1 MKVKFWKTI
10 FTDIK
15 LSIDKLTHPCYD
27 ASIGEWS
34 KYRSTSIGGDV
45 FIEDYLDQFSA
56 RETYADF
63 IKRRSI
69 TYCPAHAKSG
79 VLEIKNAIQCKLVDV
94 VRKSGTDS
102 YIRASNGD
110 LRGVDFCGST
120 MTGFIVNDVL
130 PDLLNIGKVA
140 VYVDREQIPE
150 GSTVSDVSE
159 KRPYL
164 YKYAAEDILS
174 WHYEKGILT
183 SVLLRDTLEKVDE
196 ETGLVTGEYVEYRVL
211 KLISDGVQVAIC
223 DANGVIKSI
232 VRLSL
237 KIIPLVIFEITQS
250 LLVDVANYQIALLN
264 LASSDMNY
272 ALKANFPFYTEQY
285 DALADLMNLRQAV
298 TNPDTA
304 LSEPFGSNGESV
316 LAQRAKDSE
325 IKVGVSQGRRYP
337 KGLERPGFINPSAEP
352 LNASMAKQSQLKEE
366 IRQLIHLTLQS
377 VKSKSD
383 PSDSDNA
390 GGLESGLANIGFELA
405 YGERQ
410 IAQIWAQYEG
420 KNDTVQ
426 IIYPQ
431 NYSLKTDEDRQKEAE
446 ALRKEISSSP
456 SVTYQKE
463 IAKEIVSTTIGH
475 KVSQET
481 LKKIHTEIDSAL
493 QVVTT
498 VDDIIKD
505 HEHGFVSTA
514 TASKIRGYSEKEAE
528 LAKQD
533 HAERAARIVTAQ
545 MNAAGIK
552 NAAARGADDLDDEED
567 DSAKEEKKQSRD
579 SSSDVDISKKVR
591 GKGK

>member
-1 MKVKFWKTI
+1 MKVKFWKTV
-10 FTDIK
+10 FESIK
-15 LSIDKLTHPCYD
+15 IEIQRLTHPCYD
-27 ASIGEWS
+27 ASINDWS

-45 FIEDYLDQFSA
+45 FIDDYLDQFSI
-56 RETYADF
+56 RETYSDF

-94 VRKSGTDS
+94 IRKNGTDS
-102 YIRASNGD
+102 YMKASNGD
-110 LRGVDFCGST
+110 ARGVDFCGNT
-120 MTGFIVNDVL
+120 MTGFIVGEVL

-140 VYVDREQIPE
+140 VYVDRDPIQD
-150 GSTVSDVSE
+150 GSTVSDVAGN
-159 KRPYL
+159 RPYL
-164 YKYAAEDILS
+164 YRYAAEDILS

-183 SVLLRDTLEKVDE
+183 SVLLRDTIETVEEK
-196 ETGLVTGEYVEYRVL
+196 TGLVTGEATEYRIL
-211 KLISDGVQVAIC
+211 KLSPTGVDVTIC
-223 DANGVIKSI
+223 DSNGI
-232 VRLSL
+232 VVSVTTLSL
-237 KIIPLVIFEITQS
+237 KMIPLVIFEITQS

-298 TNPDTA
+298 SSPDAVTF
-304 LSEPFGSNGESV
+304 ETVGSNGESS
-316 LAQRAKDSE
+316 LAQRAKDPE

-352 LNASMAKQSQLKEE
+352 LNASMAKQAQLKEE

-377 VKSKSD
+377 VKSKAAQQS
-383 PSDSDNA
+383 SENL
-390 GGLESGLANIGFELA
+390 GGLESGLANIGLELA

-410 IAQIWAQYEG
+410 IAEIWAQYEA
-420 KNDTVQ
+420 KSEVAQ

-431 NYSLKTDEDRQKEAE
+431 NYSLKTDENRQKEAE

-463 IAKEIVSTTIGH
+463 IAKEIVTTTLGH

-481 LKKIHTEIDSAL
+481 LKKIHLEIDGAL

-505 HEHGFVSTA
+505 HENGFVSTA

-545 MNAAGIK
+545 MNAAAIK
-552 NAAARGADDLDDEED
+552 NAASRGVDDLDSED
-567 DSAKEEKKQSRD
+567 DTPEDEKKRSRD
-579 SSSDVDISKKVR
+579 TSGDVDIGKKVR